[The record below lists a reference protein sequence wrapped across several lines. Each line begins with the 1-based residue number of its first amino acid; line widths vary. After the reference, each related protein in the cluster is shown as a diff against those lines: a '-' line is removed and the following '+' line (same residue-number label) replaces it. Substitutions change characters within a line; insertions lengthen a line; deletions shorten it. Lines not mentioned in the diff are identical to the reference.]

1 MSAHRTGVAL
11 ASLALA
17 VSLATPALAQLPGF
31 GGLGGIV
38 RKAETVKNVSNALR
52 DIGQAEEIKLGSD
65 LAGIILGAAPL
76 IQDQAKQRYVNALGR
91 WLASHS
97 ERANL
102 PWKFGIIDSND
113 LNAFSMPGGY
123 VLITRGMFDNA
134 RNESELAGV
143 LAHEIA
149 HVVKKHQLAAL
160 QKSMGNTALRDVS
173 GYYSV
178 GRVAG
183 GGIAGQFADKLM
195 QSGRELFARGLDKG
209 DEYEADQMGVVIAA
223 RSGYSPYGLV
233 GVLQTLAAEP
243 VDGRYGMMS
252 RTHPLAGE
260 RLNRLDTAMGTSLD
274 GLTGLLDD
282 LPSFDRLRNPP
293 AAPVPASPARA
304 RPRRRER

>member
-1 MSAHRTGVAL
+1 MPPQHAAARFLTTLALTGML
-11 ASLALA
+11 AS
-17 VSLATPALAQLPGF
+17 PASAQF

-38 RKAETVKNVSNALR
+38 RKAQTVQHVSNALR
-52 DIGQAEEIKLGSD
+52 DIGEAEEIKLGGD

-76 IQDQAKQRYVNALGR
+76 VQDQAKQRYVNRLGR

-97 ERANL
+97 ERAQL
-102 PWKFGIIDSND
+102 PWRFGIIESSD

-149 HVVKKHQLAAL
+149 HVVRKHQLNAL
-160 QKSMGNTALRDVS
+160 QKSMGNSALRDVS

-178 GRVAG
+178 GRAAG
-183 GGIAGQFADKLM
+183 GGITGAIADKLM
-195 QSGRELFARGLDKG
+195 SSGRELFARGLDKA

-243 VDGRYGMMS
+243 ADGRYGLMS
-252 RTHPLAGE
+252 RTHPQAAD
-260 RLNRLDTAMGTSLD
+260 RLTRLDGAMGTRLD
-274 GLTGLLDD
+274 GLSGLVDD
-282 LPSFDRLRNPP
+282 LPGFERLRHP
-293 AAPVPASPARA
+293 AAEPAPATPVRT
-304 RPRRRER
+304 RPRRRGR

>member
-1 MSAHRTGVAL
+1 MARQYATARFLTTL
-11 ASLALA
+11 AMAGM
-17 VSLATPALAQLPGF
+17 LATPAAAQF

-38 RKAETVKNVSNALR
+38 RKAQTVQHVGNALR
-52 DIGQAEEIKLGSD
+52 DIGEAEEIKLGGD

-76 IQDQAKQRYVNALGR
+76 VQDQAKQRYVNQLGR

-97 ERANL
+97 ERAQL
-102 PWKFGIIDSND
+102 PWKFGIIESND

-123 VLITRGMFDNA
+123 VLVTRGMFDNA
-134 RNESELAGV
+134 RNESELSGV

-160 QKSMGNTALRDVS
+160 QKSMGNTALRDIS
-173 GYYSV
+173 GMYGV

-183 GGIAGQFADKLM
+183 GGIAGQIAEKVL

-243 VDGRYGMMS
+243 VDGRYGLMS
-252 RTHPLAGE
+252 RTHPQASDRLA
-260 RLNRLDTAMGTSLD
+260 RLDTAMGTRLD
-274 GLTGLLDD
+274 GLSGLVDD
-282 LPSFDRLRNPP
+282 LPSFDQLRHP
-293 AAPVPASPARA
+293 AAVPAPTAPVRA
-304 RPRRRER
+304 RPRRRRG

>member
-1 MSAHRTGVAL
+1 MGAL
-11 ASLALA
+11 RNSLALT
-17 VSLATPALAQLPGF
+17 VLALAAGLASPAVARLPGF
-31 GGLGGIV
+31 GGIGGVV
-38 RKAETVKNVSNALR
+38 RKAETVRNVSNALR
-52 DIGQAEEIKLGSD
+52 DIAEAEEIKLGAD

-76 IQDQAKQRYVNALGR
+76 IQDPAKQRYVNQLGR

-123 VLITRGMFDNA
+123 VLITRGMFDKA

-149 HVVKKHQLAAL
+149 HVVRKHQLAAL
-160 QKSMGNTALRDVS
+160 QKSMGNSALRDVS

-260 RLNRLDTAMGTSLD
+260 RLNRLDAAMGTRLD

-282 LPSFDRLRNPP
+282 LPAFDRLRNPTT
-293 AAPVPASPARA
+293 APVPAVPASV
-304 RPRRRER
+304 RPRRRGR